1 MALTREQAQQ
11 KVKEILDLAK
21 NEKKTLTY
29 QDVMNKL
36 SELDIDADAIDAVFE
51 TLEAEGVSVVNASED
66 EAAAVVPDITGTDLD
81 LSVPEGISIDD
92 PVRMYLKEIG
102 KVLLLTAD
110 EEIEIAKKMLEGGEE
125 AEAAKKKLAEANL
138 RLVVSIAKRYVGR
151 GMLFLDLIQ
160 EGNLGLIKAV
170 EKFDYTKGF
179 KFSTYATWWIRQAIT
194 RAIADQART
203 IRIPVHMVETI
214 NKLIRVSRQLLQ
226 EKGRE
231 PQPEEIAE
239 AMGISVEK
247 VREIVKIAQEPVSLE
262 TPIGEEEDSHLGDF
276 IQDDDAPPPAEAA
289 SFTLMKEQLMSVL
302 DTLTPREKKVLSLR
316 FGLEDGRQRT
326 LEEVGQEFNVTRERI
341 RQIEA
346 KALRKL
352 RHPSR
357 SKKLKDYL
365 E

>member
-11 KVKEILDLAK
+11 KVKEILELAK

-29 QDVMNKL
+29 QEVMNKL

-51 TLEAEGVSVVNASED
+51 VLESEGVNIVTED
-66 EAAAVVPDITGTDLD
+66 AAAIAQEAAEPEIDLT
-81 LSVPEGISIDD
+81 VPEGVSIDD

-102 KVLLLTAD
+102 KVPLLTAD
-110 EEIEIAKKMLEGGEE
+110 EEIDIAKKMLEGGPE
-125 AEAAKKKLAEANL
+125 AEVAKKKLAEANL

-247 VREIVKIAQEPVSLE
+247 VREIIKIAQEPVSLE